1 MYVCACEVVS
11 RDNNGQK
18 TNVTGASLMR
28 CVAFRKSGQIEKST
42 SMLDHSRSHVSGF
55 AVAASAGARP

>member
-1 MYVCACEVVS
+1 MDVRAWEVVS

-18 TNVTGASLMR
+18 TSVTAAALMR

-42 SMLDHSRSHVSGF
+42 SMLDHSHPDVSGF